1 MLNETILVG
10 RLTRDVEL
18 KYLDNGTPVGKFG
31 LAVDGYKDKTNF
43 FDIQVWGKTAE
54 HCAEYIGKGRLVGLA
69 GELKQERW
77 EKDGQKRSKVIVNAR
92 NVKFL
97 DYKNDSKPVGDTS
110 NKQESD
116 VEKDGQDFEVPF

>member
-1 MLNETILVG
+1 MNNLMLIG

-18 KYLDNGTPVGKFG
+18 KYLDNGTAVGKFG

-54 HCAEYIGKGRLVGLA
+54 HCAEYIGKGRLVGIA

-97 DYKNDSKPVGDTS
+97 DYKDDSGSTKTTKEKPDDMTSGDF
-110 NKQESD
+110 D
-116 VEKDGQDFEVPF
+116 VPF